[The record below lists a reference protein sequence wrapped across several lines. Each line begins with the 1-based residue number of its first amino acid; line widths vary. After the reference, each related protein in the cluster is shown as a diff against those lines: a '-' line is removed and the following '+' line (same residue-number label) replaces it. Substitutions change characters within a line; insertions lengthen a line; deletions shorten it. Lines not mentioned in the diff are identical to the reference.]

1 MFLQLIHSLFFQE
14 EGSGTYAAPSSSKMI
29 SFELSNGDPFGPG
42 VPASIDDDD
51 YVEYPLDN
59 MADFPSNVDEEER
72 VSMLNFTELHRLII
86 GFSILLYSF
95 SALTFLT
102 GEKNIRC

>member
-1 MFLQLIHSLFFQE
+1 
-14 EGSGTYAAPSSSKMI
+14 MI
-29 SFELSNGDPFGPG
+29 SFELSNGDPFGPN

-72 VSMLNFTELHRLII
+72 VSMLNFTEMHHFSI
-86 GFSILLYSF
+86 GFSIIPQL
-95 SALTFLT
+95 
-102 GEKNIRC
+102 